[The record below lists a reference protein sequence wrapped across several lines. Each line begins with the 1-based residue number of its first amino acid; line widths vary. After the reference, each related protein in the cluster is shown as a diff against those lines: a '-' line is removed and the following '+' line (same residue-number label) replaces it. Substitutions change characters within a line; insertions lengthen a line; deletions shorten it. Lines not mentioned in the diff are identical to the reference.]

1 MGYQDTGLRTLLLD
15 SMEKI
20 MVEININYEGDLH
33 CRVEHGP
40 SGAIIQTDAPVD
52 NHGRGECF
60 SPTDLAAAAL
70 GACMATIMGI
80 AAQRYNIDL
89 RGIKV
94 KVAKEMSKDTPRR
107 IAKLTVNYHVPLAV
121 DHPQRKLLEAAALSC
136 PVHHS
141 LHPDIEQDIQF
152 HWEG

>member
-1 MGYQDTGLRTLLLD
+1 
-15 SMEKI
+15 
-20 MVEININYEGDLH
+20 MVDININYEGDLH
-33 CRVEHGP
+33 CSVKHGP
-40 SGAIIQTDAPVD
+40 SGAVIQTDAPTD

-60 SPTDLAAAAL
+60 SPTDLVAAAL

-80 AAQRYNIDL
+80 AAQRHHIKID
-89 RGIKV
+89 GTKV
-94 KVAKEMSKDTPRR
+94 TVVKEMSKDTPRR
-107 IAKLTVNYHVPLAV
+107 IARLTVNYHVPLAA

-141 LHPDIEQDIQF
+141 LHPNIEQNIEF